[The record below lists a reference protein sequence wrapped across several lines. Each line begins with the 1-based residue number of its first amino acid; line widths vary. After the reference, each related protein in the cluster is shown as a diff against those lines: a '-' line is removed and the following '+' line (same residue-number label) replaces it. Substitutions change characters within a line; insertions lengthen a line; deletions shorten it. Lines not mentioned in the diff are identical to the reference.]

1 MDLFDQNNQWKFTK
15 IAEQR
20 KNRAALEGEDA
31 LIAEMM
37 GWHPE
42 FDEIWAL
49 GEFSAQPREI
59 GGNMVNP
66 FVHTALHVIVEQQ
79 IIHKRPPAIE
89 EAFKKMIALGTER
102 HEASHKI
109 GSIYSKHY
117 FNSFRLGQ
125 PFDEYSYIFEVQSLV
140 GPSEGPEDL

>member
-1 MDLFDQNNQWKFTK
+1 MDLFDKNNQWKFTK

-37 GWHPE
+37 SWHPE
-42 FDEIWAL
+42 FDEFWPL
-49 GEFSAQPREI
+49 EEFSAQPREI
-59 GGNMVNP
+59 GGTKVNP
-66 FVHTALHVIVEQQ
+66 FVHTALHVIIEQQ
-79 IIHKRPPAIE
+79 IVQKRPLAIGE
-89 EAFKKMIALGTER
+89 VFQKMIAQGMDRHKVSHQIGT
-102 HEASHKI
+102 
-109 GSIYSKHY
+109 IYSKPY

-140 GPSEGPEDL
+140 GPPEGPEDL